1 MVARV
6 AQKFQ
11 GLVFL
16 WSAVDWHP
24 MVLRSKP
31 FRAGTRLGVGY
42 SSPWGWGGVLRSLD
56 VNVFLAGGWR
66 TLRPNG
72 RGPDV
77 LVPYQ
82 KARCPL
88 LLRKSAD
95 VLAGCPGPS
104 GLGLLSTAPR
114 ARSPDRSTAARIG
127 RGAARRAAN
136 AT

>member
-24 MVLRSKP
+24 MVLRAKP
-31 FRAGTRLGVGY
+31 FRAGTRLALDY
-42 SSPWGWGGVLRSLD
+42 SSPWRCAGVLRSLD
-56 VNVFLAGGWR
+56 VNVFLAGGWT

-72 RGPDV
+72 PGPDV
-77 LVPYQ
+77 LLPYQ
-82 KARCPL
+82 KAPCPL
-88 LLRKSAD
+88 LLRQSAD

-104 GLGLLSTAPR
+104 GLGV
-114 ARSPDRSTAARIG
+114 
-127 RGAARRAAN
+127 
-136 AT
+136 